1 MTKIGK
7 LSLVLMAL
15 TFTLSVALPPAASA
29 KLVRKVDNLLV
40 LIDTSGSMSEGYAD
54 TQQKKIDAAVDI
66 VTRFDQAVPEL
77 GYTTGVYTVA
87 PFEEVAP
94 LQTYQNGLLSS
105 AAGEVDTGFG
115 LLGGLSYI
123 GRGLSGAGEVIES
136 GLEAGEEKMPLPGKT
151 AIVLLTDG
159 DWNAGFDPAVVA
171 KDLYDKHGDN
181 ICIHAVSLADS
192 SHGQMA
198 IDSITG
204 LSNCSA
210 SADVNSLSTKAGMAA
225 FAQKVLYGEV
235 AAAAPVPA
243 PVVVA
248 KEVITFNLLFGFD
261 KADIS
266 DDMIPV
272 LEQVQM
278 ILEEDPEAAFIVAGH
293 TDSVGSEDYNQGL
306 SQRRASAVGNW
317 LTSNG
322 VAADRLD
329 MVGYGENQPKFD
341 NMTED
346 GRKLN
351 RRVEIVTK

>member
-29 KLVRKVDNLLV
+29 KMVRKVDNLLV

-54 TQQKKIDAAVDI
+54 TQQKKIDAAVDM
-66 VTRFDQAVPEL
+66 VSRFDQAVPEL
-77 GYTTGVYTVA
+77 GYTTGVFTVA

-105 AAGEVDTGFG
+105 AVGDVDTDIG
-115 LLGGLSYI
+115 LRGRLSYI
-123 GRGLSGAGEVIES
+123 GRGLSGAGEIIDS
-136 GLEAGEEKMPLPGKT
+136 GLEEGEEMTPLSGKT
-151 AIVLLTDG
+151 AIVLFTDG
-159 DWNAGFDPAVVA
+159 AWNAGFDPVDEA
-171 KDLYDKHGDN
+171 KGLYDKHGDN

-192 SHGQMA
+192 SDGQMT
-198 IDSITG
+198 IDSING

-210 SADVNSLSTKAGMAA
+210 SADVNSLSTKAGMDR
-225 FAQKVLYGEV
+225 FAQKVLYNDV
-235 AAAAPVPA
+235 AAAAPAPA

-278 ILEEDPEAAFIVAGH
+278 ILEEDSGAQFIVAGH
-293 TDSVGSEDYNQGL
+293 TDSVGSEAYNQGL
-306 SQRRASAVGNW
+306 SQRRAAAVGNW

-322 VAADRLD
+322 VSADRLD
-329 MVGYGENQPKFD
+329 VVGYGENQPKFD